1 MIITISGDPG
11 SGKSTVRNLLAER
24 LGLKKYSI
32 GDLRGKMALDRGL
45 NIDELNK
52 LGEKKAFTDE
62 DADEYQKKLGKEEDN
77 FIIDGRLS
85 YHFIPTSLKLF
96 LKVDAH
102 EGAKRIFG
110 DKREDEAEADSVEEV
125 EERVKK
131 RIESDKKRYQKYY
144 GLDYEKKD
152 NYDLIID
159 TTKISAK
166 NATDKIISFIQKTYK

>member
-45 NIDELNK
+45 DIDELNK
-52 LGEKKAFTDE
+52 LGEEEAFTDE
-62 DADEYQKKLGKEEDN
+62 DADKYQKKLGKGEDN

-85 YHFIPTSLKLF
+85 YHFIPNSLKLF
-96 LKVDAH
+96 LKVNVR

-110 DKREDEAEADSVEEV
+110 DKREDEGDADSVEEV

-131 RIESDKKRYQKYY
+131 RIESDKRRYQKYY
-144 GLDYEKKD
+144 GLDYEKED

-159 TTKISAK
+159 TTEISAK
-166 NATDKIISFIQKTYK
+166 EAADKIVSFIQKTYK